1 MNKIKQNDTM
11 GLVLNKS
18 EVIQISSNHYDSYT
32 KILKVEEFLEGLEGA
47 CRD

>member
-18 EVIQISSNHYDSYT
+18 EVIQISFNHYDSYT
-32 KILKVEEFLEGLEGA
+32 NILKVEEFLEGLEVA

>member
-18 EVIQISSNHYDSYT
+18 EVIQISSNRSDSYT
-32 KILKVEEFLEGLEGA
+32 NRLKVQDFLEGLEVA